1 MMNLKL
7 LFAQL
12 QILKRKFQALSQT
25 EEMDHIFAPM
35 KLKKKENMKS
45 QSISLMT
52 NNNGFQ
58 LEDVHTFLI
67 SDQVVKP
74 LTTP

>member
-1 MMNLKL
+1 MNLKL
-7 LFAQL
+7 LFAQS
-12 QILKRKFQALSQT
+12 QIPKRKFQALSQI

-74 LTTP
+74 LITP